1 MPPVAKE
8 ILRHVV
14 IGLCFGAA
22 WAAVQFANGQIRDA
36 ASLAGPILVFGL
48 AGLLTWI
55 LRRAVAA
62 FRRR

>member
-14 IGLCFGAA
+14 IGVCFGLA

-36 ASLAGPILVFGL
+36 ASLAGPVLIFGF

-62 FRRR
+62 IRRP

>member
-8 ILRHVV
+8 VLRHVV
-14 IGLCFGAA
+14 VCLCFGLA
-22 WAAVQFANGQIRDA
+22 WAAMQFANGQIRDT

-55 LRRAVAA
+55 LRRAFSA

>member
-14 IGLCFGAA
+14 IGLCFGLA

-36 ASLAGPILVFGL
+36 ASLAGPVLIFGF
-48 AGLLTWI
+48 AGLLTWV

-62 FRRR
+62 LRRP